1 LVGFPDHKSETRQ
14 GGTELLA
21 PLFKGDSDLRS
32 SQIKLFKHP
41 LSAGVKYL
49 TIEYVSPTTFDRIYT
64 SSEFNRIR
72 WKVDLKN
79 VQSRLFEK
87 IECATLIGKSI
98 FFVRGKNVFELLSYK
113 KFRDTPSVRFFDI
126 TVPES
131 NVRDLVVH
139 QGPAISPPDSDEGYW
154 QFYLHSHQEDNLLA
168 ISGGRT
174 FYLVNFTWNY
184 PYHLVRLESD
194 REILR
199 IPRGTFHRSV
209 SDRNGSIIMNQA
221 VRDVEATVASEFR
234 VYNSGQIPRLLQ
246 VTSASA
252 PLPKLHGFQW

>member
-1 LVGFPDHKSETRQ
+1 MV
-14 GGTELLA
+14 
-21 PLFKGDSDLRS
+21 
-32 SQIKLFKHP
+32 
-41 LSAGVKYL
+41 
-49 TIEYVSPTTFDRIYT
+49 
-64 SSEFNRIR
+64 
-72 WKVDLKN
+72 
-79 VQSRLFEK
+79 
-87 IECATLIGKSI
+87 
-98 FFVRGKNVFELLSYK
+98 SYK

-139 QGPAISPPDSDEGYW
+139 QGPAISPPNSERGYW
-154 QFYLHSHQEDNLLA
+154 QFYLHPHQEDNLLA
-168 ISGGRT
+168 IAGGRT

-184 PYHLVRLESD
+184 PYHIVRLETD

-209 SDRNGSIIMNQA
+209 SDKNGSTVMNQA

-234 VYNSGQIPRLLQ
+234 VYNSGVIPRLLQ
-246 VTSASA
+246 VTSTSA